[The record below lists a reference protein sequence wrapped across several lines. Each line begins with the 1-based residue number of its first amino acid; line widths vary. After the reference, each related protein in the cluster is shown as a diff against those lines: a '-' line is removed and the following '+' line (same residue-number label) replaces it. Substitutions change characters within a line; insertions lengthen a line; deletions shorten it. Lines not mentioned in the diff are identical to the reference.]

1 MNKIKMVLLAVVSL
15 LVFGCSSSRSVKILG
30 PNNEVRS
37 EHDVVTG
44 WGSSADT
51 TKVYQG
57 REIDRCMYYMQ
68 RGDRALDEK
77 SAYQYCST
85 QYGGGAVPFGG
96 VYGGG
101 TRGYVPGGGRGNVT
115 MIPDYAPGPQTLPQ
129 TVGVDPSQFVTREE
143 YGADQARVGQAI
155 ATERDERKAAD
166 EKKKSKP
173 QPKK

>member
-1 MNKIKMVLLAVVSL
+1 MNKIKVSL
-15 LVFGCSSSRSVKILG
+15 LALVSVFFFGCSSSKTVKVLG
-30 PNNEVRS
+30 PNNQPVAER
-37 EHDVVTG
+37 DVVSG

-51 TKVYQG
+51 TKLYQG
-57 REIDRCMYYMQ
+57 TEVDRCMYYMQ
-68 RGDRALDEK
+68 RGQRPYDERA
-77 SAYQYCST
+77 AYQYCST
-85 QYGGGAVPFGG
+85 QYGGAVPFGG
-96 VYGGG
+96 AYGG

-115 MIPDYAPGPQTLPQ
+115 VIPDYAPGPQTLPQ